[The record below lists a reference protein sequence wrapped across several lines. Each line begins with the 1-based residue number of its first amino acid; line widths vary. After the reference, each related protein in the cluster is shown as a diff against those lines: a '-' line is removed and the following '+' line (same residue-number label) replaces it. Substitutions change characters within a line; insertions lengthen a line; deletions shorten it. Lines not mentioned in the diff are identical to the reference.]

1 MKKLNLFK
9 KILHIIYEVVTWS
22 ITIIVLS
29 VGVSAFSEKITG
41 EPDANVIGINI
52 TIVQTGSMA
61 SVHPVNE
68 DRLKDVR
75 GGLLQVDDVVILR
88 KPNRNEDIKVGTIV
102 TYLHESGYL
111 IIHRVSEKFVM
122 GGKVYYRTRGDANNV
137 SDPIVLTKDDIRGV
151 YLFRIP
157 AAGKIVKYLRSKYGI
172 VAILLIIFI
181 KLFVKLEE
189 EKEKAKQTPLMR
201 Y

>member
-1 MKKLNLFK
+1 MKKSNLFE
-9 KILHIIYEVVTWS
+9 KILHLVYEIITWS
-22 ITIIVLS
+22 VTIIVLS

-41 EPDANVIGINI
+41 EPDANVIGVNI
-52 TIVQTGSMA
+52 TIVQTSSMA

-68 DRLKDVR
+68 ERLKDVR
-75 GGLLQVDDVVILR
+75 GGLLQVDDLVIVK
-88 KPNRNEDIKVGTIV
+88 KPNRNDDIEVGTIV
-102 TYLHESGYL
+102 TYLHESGYI

-157 AAGKIVKYLRSKYGI
+157 GAGKIVKYLRSKYGI

-181 KLFVKLEE
+181 RLFVKSEE
-189 EKEKAKQTPLMR
+189 EKEKSKQTPLMK